1 MHRQLVTF
9 SSSTFQLTA
18 TIDLPSGD
26 STKKYPAVLF
36 CHGFTGNRIESYR
49 SYARLGAELSARG
62 IGSFRFDHRGC
73 GESSGD
79 FIDFTAHGIIE
90 DLDAALATFL
100 NQPEFNLERTAVVGY
115 SLGGASA
122 SYLLQKRCD
131 FLTAVLWAPVSEA
144 GIIRERYQK
153 NPTFDGYRER
163 GYYDNGGYRVS
174 ASYLDEVGRVMRPLQ
189 WIREYQRPLLFIHGA
204 DDDIV
209 SPEHTENFLNAR
221 KNAAD
226 KKILIDGA
234 NHSFST
240 AANFDVVIART
251 ADHLSDVLL

>member
-9 SSSTFQLTA
+9 SSGSFQLTA

-26 STKKYPAVLF
+26 SKSPFPAVLF

-49 SYARLGAELSARG
+49 SFARLGAELAARG
-62 IGSFRFDHRGC
+62 IASFRFDHRGC

-79 FIDFTAHGIIE
+79 FIDFNANGIIE
-90 DLDAALATFL
+90 DLDAALVTFL
-100 NQPEFNLERTAVVGY
+100 RQRAFDLDRTAVVGY

-122 SYLLQKRCD
+122 SYLLQRRND

-153 NPTFDGYRER
+153 NPAFADYRER

-174 ASYLDEVGRVMRPLQ
+174 ANCLDEVGRVLRPLE

-204 DDDIV
+204 VDDIV

-226 KKILIDGA
+226 KKLLVEGA
-234 NHSFST
+234 NHGFST

-251 ADHLSDVLL
+251 ADHLSDALL